1 MGWFGLMWLK
11 EEVAKL
17 KALRGITKDEEQL
30 KMLDEVIAN
39 LEKKAK

>member
-17 KALRGITKDEEQL
+17 KALRGIIKDEEQL

>member
-1 MGWFGLMWLK
+1 MGFFGALWLK

-17 KALRGITKDEEQL
+17 KALREITKDEEQL
-30 KMLDEVIAN
+30 KVLDEVIAD